1 MINIIANIF
10 LTWTSHL
17 MLLAYFRELA
27 YIQLQTL
34 ITVNQFITGKLQK
47 YSSGFSVL
55 FTFDSKMQFALQ
67 ILS

>member
-1 MINIIANIF
+1 
-10 LTWTSHL
+10 